1 MFGVLNVVMT
11 NNGTQFADRQFLQLL
26 LELNV
31 EQKFT
36 FVEHPSDKRPSRGT
50 NQIIL
55 WGLRRRIKKAKG
67 TWVEQL
73 QHALW
78 AYQITPHSATRETQ
92 FRMVYGIKVVIPV
105 EIEESTSRI
114 ANLNLEKNEGSLIT
128 KLDLIEERKEVV
140 DIRDVSLER
149 NITTRYNKKVIPCTV
164 EKDDL
169 VLQQVTAGGKNN
181 HRGKLIQNWGRTL

>member
-55 WGLRRRIKKAKG
+55 
-67 TWVEQL
+67 
-73 QHALW
+73 
-78 AYQITPHSATRETQ
+78 
-92 FRMVYGIKVVIPV
+92 
-105 EIEESTSRI
+105 
-114 ANLNLEKNEGSLIT
+114 
-128 KLDLIEERKEVV
+128 
-140 DIRDVSLER
+140 
-149 NITTRYNKKVIPCTV
+149 
-164 EKDDL
+164 
-169 VLQQVTAGGKNN
+169 
-181 HRGKLIQNWGRTL
+181 